1 MFSGRSR
8 RDKKTKKIFSPSD
21 PLQPHYYLIFHDGPE
36 KYRVVGRISVQQ
48 LSNGKAVVSNIDG
61 DVQIITSGS
70 MEHCRRELKLK
81 MQKFEHKNKDR
92 KNEDDDDE
100 DDDDERDEADDD
112 DIRIYDDD
120 DDDDDD
126 DEVDDNH
133 NDGDHSYID
142 YPTTSGLK
150 RPSDGFSTPAL
161 KRSYNKSKA
170 LSQSN
175 PSRKR
180 DRSLQNNNRYE
191 LNITDSNDLYAKNSH
206 NRYPDKMPGNVS
218 RSIDSQNDHHS
229 NANIVKTDSEL
240 MLKQEMISCMKSVKK
255 QLAKLAKKVD
265 FLAIPSSS
273 SKSDQLSSYRDEN
286 DKENYRDTIPW
297 QGKDLLQ
304 ITARDIGDYGRRL
317 LDTLFTPEELQKS
330 ILPSSSAHLYDKD
343 VLDEKRFKLLND
355 AIRTKYR
362 LSTDGYHRYYT
373 NILRVKFSRYLYDQ
387 GTRKLNKETK
397 NKNQELN
404 EQQYQP
410 SRQPQ
415 PRTTTEIV

>member
-1 MFSGRSR
+1 
-8 RDKKTKKIFSPSD
+8 
-21 PLQPHYYLIFHDGPE
+21 
-36 KYRVVGRISVQQ
+36 
-48 LSNGKAVVSNIDG
+48 
-61 DVQIITSGS
+61 
-70 MEHCRRELKLK
+70 
-81 MQKFEHKNKDR
+81 
-92 KNEDDDDE
+92 
-100 DDDDERDEADDD
+100 
-112 DIRIYDDD
+112 
-120 DDDDDD
+120 
-126 DEVDDNH
+126 
-133 NDGDHSYID
+133 
-142 YPTTSGLK
+142 
-150 RPSDGFSTPAL
+150 
-161 KRSYNKSKA
+161 
-170 LSQSN
+170 
-175 PSRKR
+175 
-180 DRSLQNNNRYE
+180 
-191 LNITDSNDLYAKNSH
+191 
-206 NRYPDKMPGNVS
+206 
-218 RSIDSQNDHHS
+218 
-229 NANIVKTDSEL
+229 
-240 MLKQEMISCMKSVKK
+240 MKSVKK